1 MRFCK
6 CPVNR
11 EDFKDN
17 VSIPDKTQC
26 EKEAI
31 DHKEV
36 SEFAHAQSLRLQTAI
51 NFLGATGPRPIEACA
66 VRLRELE
73 LNQPIPKVIQGI
85 VKEAEIPYITFRAGY
100 AKTKVSRRRPLT
112 KEIANRLKIW
122 LSPKYAPRRTNV
134 IEDGKPVTI
143 KFYPEPQLDDLI
155 LAVWRPDGSS

>member
-36 SEFAHAQSLRLQTAI
+36 SEFAHAQSLRLLTAV

-66 VRLRELE
+66 VRLREIE
-73 LNQPIPKVIQGI
+73 LDEPIPAVVAKV
-85 VKEAEIPYITFRAGY
+85 VKQSDKPYITFRAEF
-100 AKTKVSRRRPLT
+100 AKTKKSRRRRLT
-112 KEIANRLKIW
+112 KESANRI
-122 LSPKYAPRRTNV
+122 
-134 IEDGKPVTI
+134 
-143 KFYPEPQLDDLI
+143 
-155 LAVWRPDGSS
+155 